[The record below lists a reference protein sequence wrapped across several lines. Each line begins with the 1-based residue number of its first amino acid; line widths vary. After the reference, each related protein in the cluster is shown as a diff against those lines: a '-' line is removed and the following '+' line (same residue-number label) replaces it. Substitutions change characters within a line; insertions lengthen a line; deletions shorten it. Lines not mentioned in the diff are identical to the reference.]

1 MGMRCY
7 CHHVPGRL
15 RVKIPGLQG
24 EPAEAERVETCLQA
38 IAGVTGVKGNPV
50 TGSVVIFYDPDRT
63 AQDRIL
69 SVLQDQGWF
78 DASLAIPH
86 DEQVRTAVAEFGM
99 RPGRAALGW
108 AVGKSLDASGLSL
121 LAALL

>member
-24 EPAEAERVETCLQA
+24 EPAEAERVETVLRA
-38 IAGVTGVKGNPV
+38 IPGVTGVRGNPL
-50 TGSVVIFYDPDRT
+50 TGSVVVLYDPDHT

-69 SVLQDQGWF
+69 NILQDQGLF
-78 DASLAIPH
+78 DASLAITH
-86 DEQVRTAVAEFGM
+86 EEQVRAAVAEFGM
-99 RPGRAALGW
+99 RLGRAALGW